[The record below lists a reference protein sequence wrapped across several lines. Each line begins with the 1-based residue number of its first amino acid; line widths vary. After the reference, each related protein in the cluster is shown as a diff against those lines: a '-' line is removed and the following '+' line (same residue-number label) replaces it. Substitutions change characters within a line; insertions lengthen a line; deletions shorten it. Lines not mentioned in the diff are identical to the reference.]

1 MAARAPIAWRCS
13 CFAGTIRGPAAKVPF
28 APAIS
33 MTLGM
38 FFTQKK
44 KISFLLSN
52 DLTPT
57 GRPVVIDRRGPPGNE
72 MILQRW

>member
-38 FFTQKK
+38 FFTKK
-44 KISFLLSN
+44 KYPFSN
-52 DLTPT
+52 LTPT